1 MNLFQSKKLLLAVV
15 LIILIDQIIQSNL
28 SAINIKR
35 GNFILKQKKFI
46 SELYM
51 DEQYFDCI
59 SETRRLLY
67 YYPDIAYYNEYLYFI
82 DANYFLGKQYRT
94 VINNLKGSDN
104 YNDLKLPY
112 YILLSRSYH
121 NLGLYKDS
129 IRALKQIDY
138 RDLEYTQRF
147 ELFIRRIEIY
157 IHNSKYKDA
166 LKEIKKSKKN
176 IIENNN

>member
-51 DEQYFDCI
+51 DKQYFDCV

-67 YYPDIAYYNEYLYFI
+67 YYPDIEYYNEYLYFI
-82 DANYFLGKQYRT
+82 DTNYFPHAVAGEYWSSSG
-94 VINNLKGSDN
+94 VVGPPSISWFVDFNDGSTGGN
-104 YNDLKLPY
+104 SQSSTY
-112 YILLSRSYH
+112 YV
-121 NLGLYKDS
+121 
-129 IRALKQIDY
+129 RAVRGGY
-138 RDLEYTQRF
+138 F
-147 ELFIRRIEIY
+147 
-157 IHNSKYKDA
+157 S
-166 LKEIKKSKKN
+166 
-176 IIENNN
+176 